1 MNKKKNEEEIA
12 NYRLE
17 RINKIKK
24 KPVNKGF
31 ARFFDEKNI
40 SVNSSSFDNNTM
52 SSKIF
57 NKSVNKKNVTLRM
70 LDFEENYQNQFGI
83 EQDNELISRIKYLSF
98 LIYIISFLLY
108 KNSLFNCDNLN
119 LNDCIEKYD
128 INVIINCTI
137 KCVLSGLILSSN
149 IAFIIWKI
157 LSTLHIFILLIFII
171 VLLML
176 DYGNDIKNHGLINFT
191 ILIISLIFGLFFFV
205 IFQIIIASFKQKNYR
220 NCIVLIIVIIITLG
234 TIYLLYLIATSCS
247 YWNKGLSNFVIDNDK
262 NKYSCKIVS
271 PNKCYIYTF
280 DNAFDFSRMMDY
292 NCDATKNIPT
302 YYEILENY
310 SLYYDTEFKENITV
324 LNFPLTNNGNYSG
337 EEFINENNFAKKV
350 ITNIKGD
357 MEKDTNSEIYL
368 IKDGKD
374 GKIEMSIN
382 KNKTLVDERK
392 KLTNYATKI
401 KNIIFIYFDSLSRA
415 QFHRKLKSFSSFLS
429 DIFND
434 GHSNYESF
442 EFFKYHTLNNYNLH
456 QSNNIMFY
464 GTNTLL
470 TDYTN
475 EEQKPLHILSHL
487 KNKGYITAQSANIC
501 SKQLSSPY
509 YKSFIEEFDHENI
522 AMFCD
527 PSYFISNPKYKNI
540 KGIHSSLKRCLFGKD
555 SFEYVINYG
564 NLFWETYSE
573 SNKFLRLGF
582 FDGNERSGEVIKYLD
597 DALVNFILKLINEG
611 KFYKT
616 VLFLVSGKGEIEA
629 GIYNE
634 NKKSEYF
641 FEKNLGS
648 WFIILNKYGIEDEI
662 IQNVRNNLQNFVTPY
677 DVYDSLLSII
687 NNCYN
692 LECDRNILHK
702 SQNGNSIFNS
712 INEYERNCEKYKEIK
727 DNGCHCIKY

>member
-1 MNKKKNEEEIA
+1 MKKKNEEEIA

-24 KPVNKGF
+24 KPNHKGF
-31 ARFFDEKNI
+31 APFFDDKNLSI
-40 SVNSSSFDNNTM
+40 NSSNFDNNSM

-70 LDFEENYQNQFGI
+70 LDFEENYQNQLGI
-83 EQDNELISRIKYLSF
+83 EQNNELMARIKYLSF

-108 KNSLFNCDNLN
+108 KNSLFNCDNLI

-128 INVIINCTI
+128 INVIINCSI
-137 KCVLSGLILSSN
+137 KCALSGLILSSN
-149 IAFIIWKI
+149 IAFIIWKL

-191 ILIISLIFGLFFFV
+191 ILITALIFGLFFFIV
-205 IFQIIIASFKQKNYR
+205 FQIIITSFIQKNYK
-220 NCIVLIIVIIITLG
+220 NAIILITTLITIIGTLYF
-234 TIYLLYLIATSCS
+234 IYSIATSCS
-247 YWNKGLSNFVIDNDK
+247 YWNKGVSDFSIDNDK
-262 NKYSCKIVS
+262 NNYSCRIVS
-271 PNKCYIYTF
+271 PSKCYIYAF
-280 DNAFDFSRMMDY
+280 DNAFDFSRMMNY
-292 NCDATKNIPT
+292 NCEVVSNIPT

-310 SLYYDTEFKENITV
+310 SLFYDTEFKENISV

-337 EEFINENNFAKKV
+337 EELNSENNFARKV
-350 ITNIKGD
+350 ITNIKGGN
-357 MEKDTNSEIYL
+357 EKDINSEIFL
-368 IKDGKD
+368 IKDGNQ

-382 KNKTLVDERK
+382 KNNELVDERK
-392 KLTNYATKI
+392 KSTNFSGKI
-401 KNIIFIYFDSLSRA
+401 RNIIFIYFDSLSRA
-415 QFHRKLKSFSSFLS
+415 QFHRKLKTFSSFLS
-429 DIFND
+429 DIFNNA
-434 GHSNYESF
+434 HSNYESF
-442 EFFKYHTLNNYNLH
+442 EFFKYHTLNNYNLY

-470 TDYTN
+470 TDSTN
-475 EEQKPLHILSHL
+475 EEQKPLNILSHL

-501 SKQLSSPY
+501 SKQLSNSY
-509 YKSFIEEFDHENI
+509 YKDFKEEFDHENI

-527 PSYFISNPKYKNI
+527 PSYFNTNPKKKNI

-564 NLFWETYSE
+564 QLFWEKYGE

-582 FDGNERSGEVIKYLD
+582 FDGNERSGEVIRYLD
-597 DALVNFILKLINEG
+597 DALVNFIINLINEG

-616 VLFLVSGKGEIEA
+616 ALFLVSSKGEIEA
-629 GIYNE
+629 GIYNK

-648 WFIILNKYGIEDEI
+648 WFIIMNKYGIEDEI
-662 IQNVRNNLQNFVTPY
+662 IQNVRNNMQKFVTPY

-692 LECDRNILHK
+692 LECYEKIAHK
-702 SQNGNSIFNS
+702 SENGNSIFNN
-712 INEYERNCEKYKEIK
+712 INGYERNCENYKEIK
-727 DNGCHCIKY
+727 ENGCHCKKY